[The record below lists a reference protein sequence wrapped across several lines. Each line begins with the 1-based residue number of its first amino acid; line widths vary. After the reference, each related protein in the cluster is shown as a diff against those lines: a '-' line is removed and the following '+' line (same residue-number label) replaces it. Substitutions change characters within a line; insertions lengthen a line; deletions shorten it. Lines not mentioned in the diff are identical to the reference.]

1 MKWTEFLQNLLAA
14 GIARGTP
21 LLFAALGEM
30 LAELSGVLNLGL
42 EGIMLAS
49 AMTGVAAAHLAGSA
63 WVGLLAAV
71 VVGALF
77 GVLHAFLTVTLRCDQ
92 VVTGL
97 SLVFLGTGISSV
109 GGAPLVGLRQA
120 APHFAQLPIPGLCDL
135 PFLGPVLFSHPWP
148 VYLGFAAVPLVYFFL
163 AHTRAGL
170 NLRAAGETPA
180 AAAAMGIPVA
190 RVRYLYVTLGA
201 AGSGLAGAT
210 LSLAVTPGWVDGLT
224 AGQGWIAI
232 GLVIVGG
239 WRPLPAALGAWLFG
253 AIHRL
258 TLDLQGT
265 AIPFFQDPNTGFFLN
280 MLPYLAAVAVLV
292 AASLGRRSGTAPST
306 LGRPFV
312 PGTTR

>member
-1 MKWTEFLQNLLAA
+1 MNGSEFTQNLLAA
-14 GIARGTP
+14 GVARGTP
-21 LLFAALGEM
+21 LLFAVQGEL

-49 AMTGVAAAHLAGSA
+49 AMAGVAVAHFAGSA
-63 WVGLLAAV
+63 WAGLAAATA
-71 VVGALF
+71 VGALF
-77 GVLHAFLTVTLRCDQ
+77 GVVHAFLAVTLRCDQ

-97 SLVFLGTGISSV
+97 SLVFVGTGISSV

-120 APHFAQLPIPGLCDL
+120 VPHFTKLPIPGLCDL
-135 PFLGPVLFSHPWP
+135 PFVGPVLFSHVWP
-148 VYLGFAAVPLVYFFL
+148 VYLGFATIPVIYLFL
-163 AHTRAGL
+163 TRTRAGL
-170 NLRAAGETPA
+170 NLRAVGENPA
-180 AAAAMGIPVA
+180 AAAAVGLPVT
-190 RVRYLYVTLGA
+190 RLRYLYVVLGA
-201 AGSGLAGAT
+201 GMAGFSGAT

-239 WRPLPAALGAWLFG
+239 WRPLPAAIGAYLFG

-265 AIPFFQDPNTGFFLN
+265 GIPLFQDPNTGFFLN
-280 MLPYLAAVAVLV
+280 MLPYLAAVGVLV
-292 AASLGRRSGTAPST
+292 AASLGRRSGAAPTA
-306 LGRPFV
+306 LGRPFL